1 MHQVLIKIFSV
12 GKGIVGCKF
21 ESRQM
26 WLKCR
31 SGGKTEAWRKLSEI
45 QRKKKSKE
53 GVADLEGKLGALE
66 RSSHYSVQIPGLAL
80 TLTFVSELW
89 LEEVVLAETCWIDA
103 VF

>member
-21 ESRQM
+21 ESRQT

-31 SGGKTEAWRKLSEI
+31 SGGKTEAWRNLSEI

-53 GVADLEGKLGALE
+53 GVADLEGKLGSFGEKQPLQ
-66 RSSHYSVQIPGLAL
+66 RPDSWTGSNPDFCL
-80 TLTFVSELW
+80 
-89 LEEVVLAETCWIDA
+89 
-103 VF
+103 

>member
-1 MHQVLIKIFSV
+1 MHQVLIKIFLV

-21 ESRQM
+21 ESRQT

-45 QRKKKSKE
+45 QRKNKAKRESLIWKE
-53 GVADLEGKLGALE
+53 NLAALE

-80 TLTFVSELW
+80 TLTYVSELW

>member
-1 MHQVLIKIFSV
+1 MQI
-12 GKGIVGCKF
+12 
-21 ESRQM
+21 
-26 WLKCR
+26 W
-31 SGGKTEAWRKLSEI
+31 I
-45 QRKKKSKE
+45 QTDVVKVQIRRENWGLEKAFWNTKEKKKAKRELLIWKE
-53 GVADLEGKLGALE
+53 NLAALE